1 MPIEF
6 DTQNLNFAKIKVIG
20 CGGGGSN
27 AVNRMVEY
35 GLKGAEFYVVNTDK
49 QALYLNKAPNKV
61 QIGEKITKGLGSGGD
76 SSVGKKAAE
85 ESREELEEIVKGADL
100 IFIAAGM
107 GGGTGTGSAAVIAD
121 IARQYGILT
130 VAFVTMPFW
139 FEGIPRKKV
148 AEAGF
153 NELYNTVDS
162 IVKIPNDKL
171 LEVMGKNT
179 PLLESFKLADDALR
193 QGIQGLTDLIAKPAL
208 INLDFADVR
217 SVMME
222 RGIAHMGIG
231 VGTGES
237 KVLDAARQ
245 AIMSPLLDTS
255 IQGAKG
261 IIFNI
266 TGDKTMGLSEI
277 EEAIK
282 LVQSA
287 ADPAANIFIGADINE
302 NLDDEVHITVIA
314 TGFGS
319 EYPIDGETVVKAPQN
334 RTTASVSGT
343 ANLYGAVVS
352 ENKGEVKPPKAADW
366 FGDKLSSMKTPE
378 AAAPVPQDLSF
389 LEEDEPEIPVFLK
402 KAPKRTPR
410 G

>member
-1 MPIEF
+1 
-6 DTQNLNFAKIKVIG
+6 
-20 CGGGGSN
+20 
-27 AVNRMVEY
+27 
-35 GLKGAEFYVVNTDK
+35 
-49 QALYLNKAPNKV
+49 
-61 QIGEKITKGLGSGGD
+61 
-76 SSVGKKAAE
+76 
-85 ESREELEEIVKGADL
+85 
-100 IFIAAGM
+100 
-107 GGGTGTGSAAVIAD
+107 
-121 IARQYGILT
+121 
-130 VAFVTMPFW
+130 
-139 FEGIPRKKV
+139 
-148 AEAGF
+148 
-153 NELYNTVDS
+153 
-162 IVKIPNDKL
+162 
-171 LEVMGKNT
+171 
-179 PLLESFKLADDALR
+179 
-193 QGIQGLTDLIAKPAL
+193 
-208 INLDFADVR
+208 
-217 SVMME
+217 
-222 RGIAHMGIG
+222 MGIG

-287 ADPAANIFIGADINE
+287 ADPSANIFIGADINE

-343 ANLYGAVVS
+343 ANLYGSVIS